1 MRPGTSVLR
10 HKNHVGFSRS
20 INFTYMFFLVL
31 NVRMMSLIS
40 YRFQQLPTTN
50 AQTIQKSQQSINRQL

>member
-1 MRPGTSVLR
+1 MSDLAVVLIL
-10 HKNHVGFSRS
+10 HTF
-20 INFTYMFFLVL
+20 FFLVL